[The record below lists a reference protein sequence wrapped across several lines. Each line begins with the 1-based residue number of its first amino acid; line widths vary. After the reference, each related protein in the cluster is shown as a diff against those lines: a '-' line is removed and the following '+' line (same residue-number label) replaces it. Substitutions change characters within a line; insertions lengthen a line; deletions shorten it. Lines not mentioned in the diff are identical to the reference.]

1 MKKIN
6 TKIRNCSVVALLII
20 FLMSGCR
27 SVTPPVEYYTLSPL
41 SAMDVNLATPSSM
54 QKISLGIGPLSLP
67 EYLTGSKI
75 ITRTSPNKIEKD
87 EFHRWAG
94 SFRGDILRVLS
105 ENLSVLAETTKVAVH
120 PWSMASRPDYIV
132 EIKIQELEGK
142 LGDEVF
148 LKAFWTIKKASSSEY
163 SIARLSNIRTK
174 INGSDYESLIKAKS
188 LALVSLSK
196 EIATEFNAIMVK
208 PVE

>member
-1 MKKIN
+1 MRKIN
-6 TKIRNCSVVALLII
+6 TKIRNCSVVVLLIF
-20 FLMSGCR
+20 FLTPGCR

-41 SAMDVNLATPSSM
+41 SVVDVNLATTPAM

-67 EYLTGSKI
+67 EYLTSSKI
-75 ITRTSPNKIEKD
+75 ITRTSPNRIEMD

-105 ENLSVLAETTKVAVH
+105 ENLSILTETTKVAVH
-120 PWSMASRPDYIV
+120 PWNIASRPDYSV

-148 LKAFWTIKKASSSEY
+148 LKAFWTISKASSSEY

-174 INGSDYESLIKAKS
+174 INGSDYEALVKAKS
-188 LALVSLSK
+188 IALVNLSK
-196 EIATEFNAIMVK
+196 EIAIKLKAIMVK